1 LSDRVQSLVFLI
13 AASRHAKRLMQQNI
27 AWATGYN
34 LIAIPLAALG
44 WIPAWGAALG
54 MSLSS
59 LVVVTNSLRQVP
71 WKRSF
76 S

>member
-1 LSDRVQSLVFLI
+1 ML
-13 AASRHAKRLMQQNI
+13 AASRHARRLMRQNI

-59 LVVVTNSLRQVP
+59 LVVVSNSLRRVP
-71 WKRSF
+71 WKLSF

>member
-1 LSDRVQSLVFLI
+1 
-13 AASRHAKRLMQQNI
+13 MQQNI